1 MCDNILDWNIFLDI
15 LPEILPDRIEVA
27 VLLKIRGFAEIR
39 NKWRWE
45 ERDEYYASK
54 FRIR

>member
-1 MCDNILDWNIFLDI
+1 MRNNILDWNIFLDI
-15 LPEILPDRIEVA
+15 LLEILSNRVEIA
-27 VLLKIRGFAEIR
+27 FLLKIRGASNVR

-45 ERDEYYASK
+45 ERDEYNAPK

>member
-1 MCDNILDWNIFLDI
+1 MRNNILDWNIFLDI
-15 LPEILPDRIEVA
+15 LLEILLNRLEIA
-27 VLLKIRGFAEIR
+27 VLLKVRGLKKVR

-45 ERDEYYASK
+45 ERDEYYATK